1 MGRSAFL
8 VTHIGVTVAEGKF
21 SERNLAG
28 RLWWVSDFV
37 AISLERRARV

>member
-1 MGRSAFL
+1 MDSRAFL
-8 VTHIGVTVAEGKF
+8 VTHIGVTEAEDKI
-21 SERNLAG
+21 SERNPAG